1 MLLLKKAFYLFSW
14 IRYPKITMLKGQGK
28 ISRREALIFFPTR
41 LQRENAMIIIN
52 VTIRYTLPTRL
63 RTANAVIIINV
74 TIRYVLPTKLQ
85 RESAMIIINVTFR
98 CVLPTRLQ
106 RANAVIINKC
116 NRQVYSTHEVT
127 ESQMQ
132 WLLLM

>member
-1 MLLLKKAFYLFSW
+1 MLLLKKAFSLFSW

-52 VTIRYTLPTRL
+52 VTIRYTLPTSL

-74 TIRYVLPTKLQ
+74 TIRYVLPT
-85 RESAMIIINVTFR
+85 
-98 CVLPTRLQ
+98 RLQ
-106 RANAVIINKC
+106 RANAVIIIKC

-127 ESQMQ
+127 ESKCNDSY
-132 WLLLM
+132 